1 MEYEIET
8 TKAFDKWFARIKDNK
23 AQNQNKMFQKSTWI
37 KGFGM
42 KETIR
47 KFDVSE
53 HLSSPEMI
61 REYLQATLEEG
72 DVDLLKIALGNV
84 AKAKGMTDIA
94 KATNLSRQHLY
105 RALSENGSPQFD
117 TIVKVL
123 QALDCQLSI
132 KTA

>member
-1 MEYEIET
+1 
-8 TKAFDKWFARIKDNK
+8 
-23 AQNQNKMFQKSTWI
+23 
-37 KGFGM
+37 M
-42 KETIR
+42 KVTAR

-53 HLSSPEMI
+53 HLDSPEMI

-72 DVDLLKIALGNV
+72 NADLLKIALGNI